1 MQLLQFNYCSLL
13 AANFLDTASPS
24 EQSAQTIFENE
35 GMAKAA
41 VMGVYSYLGDTYVY
55 GQKMSVNWQGNSDT
69 DMSNGFM
76 ENPSSDKNGDSG
88 PANFW
93 ADWYNKTTQWGNIF
107 KLTELASTAVDGIR
121 NSKLYEEGSITMKY
135 LLGEALTLRSLAYL
149 ELVRRWGDVP
159 FKDGIANSDL
169 SNVYMGKI

>member
-1 MQLLQFNYCSLL
+1 MKCKLLYAVVTVQLLFTACSD
-13 AANFLDTASPS
+13 FLDTASPS

-93 ADWYNKTTQWGNIF
+93 ADWYNKTTLN
-107 KLTELASTAVDGIR
+107 
-121 NSKLYEEGSITMKY
+121 
-135 LLGEALTLRSLAYL
+135 
-149 ELVRRWGDVP
+149 
-159 FKDGIANSDL
+159 
-169 SNVYMGKI
+169 

>member
-1 MQLLQFNYCSLL
+1 M
-13 AANFLDTASPS
+13 DTASPS

-149 ELVRRWGDVP
+149 DWYVVGEMFLLKMVLPILTCQMYIWEKLIEIVFIR
-159 FKDGIANSDL
+159 FL
-169 SNVYMGKI
+169 

>member
-1 MQLLQFNYCSLL
+1 
-13 AANFLDTASPS
+13 
-24 EQSAQTIFENE
+24 
-35 GMAKAA
+35 
-41 VMGVYSYLGDTYVY
+41 MGRI
-55 GQKMSVNWQGNSDT
+55 N
-69 DMSNGFM
+69 
-76 ENPSSDKNGDSG
+76 
-88 PANFW
+88 
-93 ADWYNKTTQWGNIF
+93 NKTTWQGGEEVSQ

-169 SNVYMGKI
+169 SNVYMGKINRDSIYPFLIRDMQEAVECLPWVGEVGD

>member
-1 MQLLQFNYCSLL
+1 M
-13 AANFLDTASPS
+13 DTASPS

-76 ENPSSDKNGDSG
+76 ENPSSDKMEIAGLRIFGRIGTTRQLSG
-88 PANFW
+88 E
-93 ADWYNKTTQWGNIF
+93 I
-107 KLTELASTAVDGIR
+107 
-121 NSKLYEEGSITMKY
+121 
-135 LLGEALTLRSLAYL
+135 SL
-149 ELVRRWGDVP
+149 
-159 FKDGIANSDL
+159 N
-169 SNVYMGKI
+169 